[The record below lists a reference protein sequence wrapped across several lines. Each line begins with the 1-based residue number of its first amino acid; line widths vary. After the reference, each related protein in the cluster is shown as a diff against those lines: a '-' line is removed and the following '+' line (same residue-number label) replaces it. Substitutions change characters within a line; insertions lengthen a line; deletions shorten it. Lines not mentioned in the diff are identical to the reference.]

1 MSENKR
7 YSNLTTK
14 PRELLKK
21 QMDDFATFVWRGVK
35 SFDAYGAFI
44 INNKNSLKFYNGP
57 SFTNEY
63 SKPKFS
69 STGSNLTG
77 ISFSTQTISFQVGAY
92 WLTEAEYREFI
103 NWLDPYEISYLGF
116 DFEDKYDYL
125 VKLSKIGDS
134 TRYIVGRNENNEPC
148 YYTELSLTFEVQ
160 GEACARAR
168 YGYEFKFNED
178 TPTMKSLKISSKLL
192 DGNGIEKPNPQYI
205 TSDLNFPFVLNA
217 SFIPNTEQ
225 DGVKIYAQLLE
236 YDWNN
241 ENEQRTQEPITTFDL
256 FNITFQ
262 DLGKAIKW
270 TDSNGSFI
278 ETEKTDKTEE
288 IKIQTKI
295 KNTYHLDTL
304 TNPEDANI
312 GRPTLNIKYDSESG
326 LLFLKVGE
334 DTEKILS
341 LVNSINGI
349 KIVNNFHVSKCKLPG
364 RFAKPNIVDTKYE
377 EYAIKVVIEKAEF
390 PIDNNEAV
398 NISAYARTNLI

>member
-134 TRYIVGRNENNEPC
+134 TRYVVGRNENNEPC
-148 YYTELSLTFEVQ
+148 YYTELNLTFEVQ

-168 YGYEFKFNED
+168 YGYEFDITQKQND
-178 TPTMKSLKISSKLL
+178 LNTLQAKIKN
-192 DGNGIEKPNPQYI
+192 DIPEYI

-217 SFIPNTEQ
+217 SFIPTIDPNNTTLNVNIQANLIEYSQEQ
-225 DGVKIYAQLLE
+225 KLA
-236 YDWNN
+236 N
-241 ENEQRTQEPITTFDL
+241 FSL
-256 FNITFQ
+256 FNVSFQ
-262 DLGKAIKW
+262 GLEDIQKW
-270 TDSNGSFI
+270 TKEGSFN
-278 ETEKTDKTEE
+278 ETEHSEG
-288 IKIQTKI
+288 ISIQTQI
-295 KNTYHLDTL
+295 KHTYGLDTL
-304 TNPEDANI
+304 INPADENI
-312 GRPTLNIKYDSESG
+312 GRPVLNIRYDSESG

-334 DTEKILS
+334 STEKILS
-341 LVNSINGI
+341 LVNSINGV
-349 KIVNNFHVSKCKLPG
+349 KIVNNFNTSKCKLPG
-364 RFAKPNIVDTKYE
+364 RFTKPDVVNTKYS
-377 EYAIKVVIEKAEF
+377 EYVIEVTINDAEF
-390 PIDNNEAV
+390 PTDNNEAV

>member
-14 PRELLKK
+14 PRELLRK

-35 SFDAYGAFI
+35 SFDTYGAFI

-69 STGSNLTG
+69 ATGSNLTG

-103 NWLDPYEISYLGF
+103 NWLNPYEISYLGF

-148 YYTELSLTFEVQ
+148 YYTELNLTFEVQ

-168 YGYEFKFNED
+168 YGYEFKIN
-178 TPTMKSLKISSKLL
+178 SSVDNKTKQLTINS
-192 DGNGIEKPNPQYI
+192 DITDYI

-217 SFIPNTEQ
+217 SFIPIIDSNNITSETSIKA
-225 DGVKIYAQLLE
+225 DLVE
-236 YDWNN
+236 YS
-241 ENEQRTQEPITTFDL
+241 QGQEITRLSL
-256 FNITFQ
+256 FNVKFQ
-262 DLGKAIKW
+262 GLEEVKKW
-270 TDSNGSFI
+270 TNNLDGNFI
-278 ETEKTDKTEE
+278 EVEKDKITSTYGLDNFE
-288 IKIQTKI
+288 IPV
-295 KNTYHLDTL
+295 D
-304 TNPEDANI
+304 ENI
-312 GRPTLNIKYDSESG
+312 GRPTLNIRYDSESG

-349 KIVNNFHVSKCKLPG
+349 KIVNNFHTSKCKLPG
-364 RFAKPNIVDTKYE
+364 RFTKPSLVNYD
-377 EYAIKVVIEKAEF
+377 EYVIEVAIDKAEF
-390 PIDNNEAV
+390 PIDDNEAV
-398 NISAYARTNLI
+398 NITAYARTNLI

>member
-35 SFDAYGAFI
+35 SFDTYGAFI

-103 NWLDPYEISYLGF
+103 NWLNPYEISYLGF

-148 YYTELSLTFEVQ
+148 YYTELNLTFEVQ

-168 YGYEFKFNED
+168 YGYEFKIN
-178 TPTMKSLKISSKLL
+178 SSIDNKTKQLTINS
-192 DGNGIEKPNPQYI
+192 DITDYI
-205 TSDLNFPFVLNA
+205 ASDLNFPFVLNA
-217 SFIPNTEQ
+217 SIIPIIDSNNTTSEPSIKA
-225 DGVKIYAQLLE
+225 DLIE
-236 YDWNN
+236 YS
-241 ENEQRTQEPITTFDL
+241 QGQELTRLSL
-256 FNITFQ
+256 FNIIFQ
-262 DLGKAIKW
+262 DLAEVKKW
-270 TDSNGSFI
+270 TVADKEGNMVFADV
-278 ETEKTDKTEE
+278 EKE
-288 IKIQTKI
+288 KIQS
-295 KNTYHLDTL
+295 TYGLNNFEVPAD
-304 TNPEDANI
+304 ENI
-312 GRPTLNIKYDSESG
+312 GRPVLNIRYDSESG

-334 DTEKILS
+334 GTEKILS
-341 LVNSINGI
+341 LVNSINGV
-349 KIVNNFHVSKCKLPG
+349 KIVNNFNTSKCKLPG
-364 RFAKPNIVDTKYE
+364 RFTKPDVVNTKYS
-377 EYAIKVVIEKAEF
+377 EYVIEVTINDAEF
-390 PIDNNEAV
+390 PINNNEAV
-398 NISAYARTNLI
+398 NIIAYARTNLI

>member
-7 YSNLTTK
+7 YSNLTAK
-14 PRELLKK
+14 PRELLRK

-35 SFDAYGAFI
+35 SFDTYGAFI

-69 STGSNLTG
+69 ATGSNLTG

-103 NWLDPYEISYLGF
+103 NWLNPYEISYLGF

-134 TRYIVGRNENNEPC
+134 TRYIIGRNENNEPC
-148 YYTELSLTFEVQ
+148 YYTELNLTFEVQ

-168 YGYEFKFNED
+168 YGYEFK
-178 TPTMKSLKISSKLL
+178 TISSVDNKTKQLTINS
-192 DGNGIEKPNPQYI
+192 DITDYI

-217 SFIPNTEQ
+217 SFIPII
-225 DGVKIYAQLLE
+225 DGTTSETSIKADLIE
-236 YDWNN
+236 YS
-241 ENEQRTQEPITTFDL
+241 QGQELTRLSL
-256 FNITFQ
+256 FNVKFQ
-262 DLGKAIKW
+262 GLEEVKKW
-270 TDSNGSFI
+270 TVADKEGNMVFADI
-278 ETEKTDKTEE
+278 EKEKITSTYGLDNFEIPADK
-288 IKIQTKI
+288 
-295 KNTYHLDTL
+295 
-304 TNPEDANI
+304 NI
-312 GRPTLNIKYDSESG
+312 GRPTLNIRYDSESG

-349 KIVNNFHVSKCKLPG
+349 KIVNNFHTSKCKLPG
-364 RFAKPNIVDTKYE
+364 RFTKPSLVNYD
-377 EYAIKVVIEKAEF
+377 EYVIEVTIEKAEF
-390 PIDNNEAV
+390 PIDDNEAV
-398 NISAYARTNLI
+398 NITAYARTNLI

>member
-7 YSNLTTK
+7 YSNLTAK
-14 PRELLKK
+14 PRELLRK

-35 SFDAYGAFI
+35 SFDTYGAFI

-69 STGSNLTG
+69 ATGSNLTG

-103 NWLDPYEISYLGF
+103 NWLNPYEISYLGF

-148 YYTELSLTFEVQ
+148 YYTELNLTFEVQ

-168 YGYEFKFNED
+168 YGYEFNI
-178 TPTMKSLKISSKLL
+178 KSSIDNKTKQLTINS
-192 DGNGIEKPNPQYI
+192 DITDYI
-205 TSDLNFPFVLNA
+205 VSDLNFPFILSA
-217 SFIPNTEQ
+217 SIIPIIDDTTSETSIKA
-225 DGVKIYAQLLE
+225 DLVE
-236 YDWNN
+236 YS
-241 ENEQRTQEPITTFDL
+241 QGQEFTRFSL
-256 FNITFQ
+256 FNIIFQ
-262 DLGKAIKW
+262 DLEKVKKW
-270 TDSNGSFI
+270 TVADKEGNMVFANV
-278 ETEKTDKTEE
+278 EKE
-288 IKIQTKI
+288 KIQS
-295 KNTYHLDTL
+295 TYGLNNFEVPAD
-304 TNPEDANI
+304 ENI
-312 GRPTLNIKYDSESG
+312 GRPTLNIRYDSESG

-341 LVNSINGI
+341 LVNSINGV
-349 KIVNNFHVSKCKLPG
+349 KIVNNFHTSKCKLPG
-364 RFAKPNIVDTKYE
+364 RFTKFDVVNTKYN
-377 EYAIKVVIEKAEF
+377 EYIIEVTINDAEF
-390 PIDNNEAV
+390 PTDNNEAV